1 MHFTW
6 RPMRACL
13 VLLVTCI
20 GAGSINAQTPEEANP
35 ASDAKQTPAAQPEAP
50 AAAAPAKPE
59 KPGSPIS
66 LRESLCLEVGWA
78 ALETKLPVSF
88 LFRLIWQES
97 RFTPDA
103 VSHAGAQGI
112 AQFMP
117 GTARWR
123 GLEDPFEPVQS
134 IHKSAQWLAEL
145 RDQFGNLGLA
155 AAAYNAGPRRVQEWL
170 AGRGNLP
177 AETRAYVQ
185 IITGHAAEEWVRS
198 EPADAFAGNTIP
210 CDLITKPLAQR
221 ASPPAIRDSGA
232 WGPWGLQLAG
242 SWSESRVLADYQA
255 LQRKYPQIL
264 GDRSPLIVRGRMAG
278 RGSATWYN
286 LRVAET
292 TRENASKLCSQLEK
306 AGGLCNV
313 VRN

>member
-1 MHFTW
+1 
-6 RPMRACL
+6 MRLTRSTIGVCL
-13 VLLVTCI
+13 VLLAACTA
-20 GAGSINAQTPEEANP
+20 AGSVNAQAPGDSKPAPDANQAP
-35 ASDAKQTPAAQPEAP
+35 VSQHEGPAAQPTKP
-50 AAAAPAKPE
+50 AAPPSSK
-59 KPGSPIS
+59 
-66 LRESLCLEVGWA
+66 ESLCFEVGWA
-78 ALETKLPVSF
+78 AMESKLPVSF

-117 GTARWR
+117 GTARSR

-155 AAAYNAGPRRVQEWL
+155 AAAYNAGPGRVREWL

-210 CDLITKPLAQR
+210 CDLVTRPFVAR
-221 ASPPAIRDSGA
+221 PSPAPIRDNSA

-255 LQRKYPQIL
+255 LQRKFPQVL
-264 GDRSPLIVRGRMAG
+264 GSRAPLIVRGHMAG
-278 RGSATWYN
+278 RGSATWFN
-286 LRVAET
+286 LRVAEA
-292 TRENASKLCSQLEK
+292 TRESAARLCSQLEK
-306 AGGLCNV
+306 AGGLCLV
-313 VRN
+313 VKN